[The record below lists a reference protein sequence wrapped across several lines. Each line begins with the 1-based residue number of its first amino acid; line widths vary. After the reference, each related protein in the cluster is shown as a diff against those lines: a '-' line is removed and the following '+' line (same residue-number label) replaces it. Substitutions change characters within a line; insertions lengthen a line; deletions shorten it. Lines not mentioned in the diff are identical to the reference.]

1 MQYIFES
8 FVVGAFGYLTFK
20 QHYEYKKLSHK
31 INELH
36 VTFDTKNVIEALEKK
51 SKKIKI
57 KKLYKNAFFLG
68 IGGGGC
74 NLLSD
79 ILKKEVRFNH
89 LYISSDT
96 QTLSHKTNTLI
107 LQNNSLECRG
117 DVVCG
122 KKLINTDIKYKLC
135 KELPKDKKIFLLAT
149 LGGGTGS
156 GSTIAIAKLLQFLKF
171 DFHVITVIPFRFE
184 GQRRMQNAQ
193 KSLKELQNI
202 TSNISIV
209 ENSQVLTKLEKQTS
223 VKESFQMIS
232 DEVFEVMLDV

>member
-20 QHYEYKKLSHK
+20 QHYEYKKLLHK
-31 INELH
+31 IDKLN
-36 VTFDTKNVIEALEKK
+36 VKDTKEILVKNAQE
-51 SKKIKI
+51 IKTE
-57 KKLYKNAFFLG
+57 KLYKSAFFLG

-107 LQNNSLECRG
+107 LQNNSLGCIG

-156 GSTIAIAKLLQFLKF
+156 GSTIAIAELLRFLKF

-209 ENSQVLTKLEKQTS
+209 ENSQLLPKLDKQTS